1 MLTLSLVQ
9 DSINSPTGQDLVL
22 RIGSGGDQLWL
33 TGLDRDNVLGPRAVE
48 TFRFADGTS
57 LRYAQLLERGIEIGG
72 TSGDEILTGT
82 NVNDRFVGGAG
93 NDRLEGQGGDDRYVF
108 GRGSGQDTIVDRA
121 GALDTIEWAADVLP
135 SEVTITRSGY
145 DLVLTITGTTDRV
158 TVSEFFLADT
168 FRIEAVRFVDGT
180 IWDAAFLVEAVQHRV
195 TGTAGPDVLD
205 GTAADDLL
213 MGFAGNDQ
221 LTGLAGD
228 DYLDGG
234 TGVDTMAGGLGDD
247 VYVVDATG
255 DGVTENSNEGND
267 TVHSSVTHTLG
278 EHVEHLTLTG
288 PGAINGTGNVLDNI
302 LTGNS
307 AVNIL
312 AGGAG
317 NDTYV
322 IGTGDTVV
330 EQANDGLDTVQS
342 DQSYALGA
350 HIENLTLTGVA
361 AIKGTGN
368 ALDNVLTGNGAMNL
382 LAGGA
387 GNDTYVLKGLDIVI
401 ESAGQGIDTVMT
413 SQSYQLGSHVEHL
426 TLLDSD
432 RSLNGNQLP
441 PVSIDATGN
450 ELENVLTGN
459 RGVNRLDG
467 GAGADVMR
475 GKAGNDTYVVDD
487 AGDIVVEMAV
497 EGIDQVE
504 SAISY
509 TLTDHVEDLLLTGT
523 GTTSGTGNQLD
534 NRIVG
539 NSASNVLDGAGG
551 NDRLEGGAGGDTYLF
566 GHGSGWDWV
575 IDSGV
580 GDVIKVKAG
589 ITPNDLAAAQYFHSG
604 IFQPN
609 GLVLG
614 ILGSPDVLYIQSYFH
629 MSAPPLIRFDDGTT
643 WDLAAVNQRIVTEP
657 LVSNI
662 DWRTLAINRETANT
676 ILDTTGNDLL
686 SGTAGPDVFFSSTGG
701 DMLIGG
707 AGDDRYS
714 IDFAGDDVI
723 IEDQN
728 GGVDTVTGDMP
739 EGYILPDN
747 VEQAEFFGRVMTG
760 NSLDNVITAGAPVT
774 SNAVDGG
781 PGNDVL
787 IGGFLRTSPIDR
799 DDSGSDFLIGGDG
812 DDTLI
817 PVGGGY

>member
-1 MLTLSLVQ
+1 MQTPSTPDGPDLS
-9 DSINSPTGQDLVL
+9 S
-22 RIGSGGDQLWL
+22 IGSGDQLWL
-33 TGLDRDNVLGPRAVE
+33 TGLDGDNVPGPRAVKPSV
-48 TFRFADGTS
+48 ADGTS
-57 LRYAQLLERGIEIGG
+57 LAMPNCWSVIEIGG
-72 TSGDEILTGT
+72 TSETRFDWDERERSICRRT
-82 NVNDRFVGGAG
+82 G

-205 GTAADDLL
+205 GTAADDLF

-255 DGVTENSNEGND
+255 DEVTENLNGGID
-267 TVHSSVTHTLG
+267 AVHSSVTHTLG
-278 EHVEHLTLTG
+278 EHVEHLNLTG

-350 HIENLTLTGVA
+350 HVENLTLTGVA

-450 ELENVLTGN
+450 ELENVLTGH

-467 GAGADVMR
+467 GAPMR
-475 GKAGNDTYVVDD
+475 CR
-487 AGDIVVEMAV
+487 
-497 EGIDQVE
+497 
-504 SAISY
+504 S
-509 TLTDHVEDLLLTGT
+509 
-523 GTTSGTGNQLD
+523 
-534 NRIVG
+534 
-539 NSASNVLDGAGG
+539 
-551 NDRLEGGAGGDTYLF
+551 
-566 GHGSGWDWV
+566 
-575 IDSGV
+575 
-580 GDVIKVKAG
+580 
-589 ITPNDLAAAQYFHSG
+589 
-604 IFQPN
+604 
-609 GLVLG
+609 
-614 ILGSPDVLYIQSYFH
+614 
-629 MSAPPLIRFDDGTT
+629 
-643 WDLAAVNQRIVTEP
+643 
-657 LVSNI
+657 
-662 DWRTLAINRETANT
+662 
-676 ILDTTGNDLL
+676 
-686 SGTAGPDVFFSSTGG
+686 
-701 DMLIGG
+701 
-707 AGDDRYS
+707 
-714 IDFAGDDVI
+714 
-723 IEDQN
+723 
-728 GGVDTVTGDMP
+728 
-739 EGYILPDN
+739 
-747 VEQAEFFGRVMTG
+747 
-760 NSLDNVITAGAPVT
+760 
-774 SNAVDGG
+774 
-781 PGNDVL
+781 
-787 IGGFLRTSPIDR
+787 
-799 DDSGSDFLIGGDG
+799 
-812 DDTLI
+812 
-817 PVGGGY
+817 